1 MEDAPPVAQPQQMS
15 AEQLARHPVW
25 LNSRSGQASPM
36 PNARQRIPQGASKG
50 GAKKKGTAAG
60 ADDYDAPRFERISAE
75 ALEMKAFQDM
85 DGADS
90 HLNSDDSDEDYAQV
104 SADRRARENG
114 PRRERRR
121 QNDEGEDDDDEERPA
136 GPLDEEDDAE
146 EERSEHEMAASS
158 GKKRRGG
165 SGGVGSARGSGSA
178 EDMMAAAAFGGGA
191 RRAFGESEADGRSET
206 SSKRRK
212 TAYKEAFPVRGVT
225 CVGCAIA
232 TRITPV
238 ERFVKEN
245 IGRMTE
251 TALWKMAALCYK
263 KDVAEPCEREG
274 VVVPGEHFEFEPY
287 TLTLQLWCQ
296 HANHGKNP
304 NDTLVRLVACTLWL
318 ATSLPMLEEA
328 CASCKTSNRKDRGTR
343 MVGED
348 AQVGHFFAQH
358 QFLFGD
364 HFAGCISE
372 LLHPKRL
379 QNVVCRQL
387 RQSEGL
393 VYQSFERQQCRKEVT
408 CLSLTV
414 LTGST
419 TLRQQAIHL

>member
-1 MEDAPPVAQPQQMS
+1 MSDVEDNGEEGAIESPNDNGPMSPSLQSEMEDAPPVAQPQQMS

-274 VVVPGEHFEFEPY
+274 VGRPRRGRGRTSRRTTRTTPPTTRSDV
-287 TLTLQLWCQ
+287 T
-296 HANHGKNP
+296 
-304 NDTLVRLVACTLWL
+304 ACCGSCRCCARSASTAL
-318 ATSLPMLEEA
+318 
-328 CASCKTSNRKDRGTR
+328 CASRTDSASWTAS
-343 MVGED
+343 V
-348 AQVGHFFAQH
+348 
-358 QFLFGD
+358 
-364 HFAGCISE
+364 
-372 LLHPKRL
+372 P
-379 QNVVCRQL
+379 
-387 RQSEGL
+387 
-393 VYQSFERQQCRKEVT
+393 T
-408 CLSLTV
+408 
-414 LTGST
+414 
-419 TLRQQAIHL
+419 